1 MWMDRFEFLRGEMA
15 EMSEEGE
22 GKEEMVVFPLVLH
35 PDTSGMAHVLPMI
48 ERVVRWLM
56 GFGEE
61 VEFLTFGEVA
71 GRWKDGGRRER

>member
-1 MWMDRFEFLRGEMA
+1 MDRFEFLRGEMA
-15 EMSEEGE
+15 EMGEEGKGE
-22 GKEEMVVFPLVLH
+22 KEETVVFPLVLH

-48 ERVVRWLM
+48 ERVITWLM

-71 GRWKDGGRRER
+71 RRWKDAQA